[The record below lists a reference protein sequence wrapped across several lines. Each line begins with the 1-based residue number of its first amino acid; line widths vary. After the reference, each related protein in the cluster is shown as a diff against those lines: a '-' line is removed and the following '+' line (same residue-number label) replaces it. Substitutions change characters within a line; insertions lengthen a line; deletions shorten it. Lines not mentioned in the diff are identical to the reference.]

1 MDWLSN
7 RFTGSSAFMK
17 AKATIRLRF
26 ASEKQLSALINALTP
41 EVQKQIGIRS
51 KVDLSRDGQA
61 LVLNVEAQD
70 TVALRAALNSY
81 LRWINSTKNVLETVD
96 KTL

>member
-1 MDWLSN
+1 
-7 RFTGSSAFMK
+7 MK

-81 LRWINSTKNVLETVD
+81 LRW
-96 KTL
+96 